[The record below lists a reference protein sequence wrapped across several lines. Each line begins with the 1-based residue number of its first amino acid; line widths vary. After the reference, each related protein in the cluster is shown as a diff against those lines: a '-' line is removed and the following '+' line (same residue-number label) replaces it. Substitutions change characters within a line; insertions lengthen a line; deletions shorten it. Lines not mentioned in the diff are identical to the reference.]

1 MAIDRRVART
11 RRALYDA
18 LVALIRRKPYEEITV
33 EDILREAD
41 VGRATFYAHFTTKDD
56 LLERS
61 LDRLR
66 DLLLAAQGYGETAP
80 FPWDRSWSPSRVL
93 FEHIAEFADVRFALS
108 GGRGGPILRDAVD
121 RVLAGVFRAA
131 MPREMAGSLPRELV
145 VLHIVSTVNATLR
158 WWLEH
163 HPDMSAAEID
173 ALFARLLTGGLPEAS
188 CAFFLRPAALA
199 AGRRTGA
206 GSIPGITGSPPSGP
220 APER

>member
-1 MAIDRRVART
+1 MPAAWRQEIMAIDRRVART
-11 RRALYDA
+11 RTALYDA
-18 LVALIRRKPYEEITV
+18 LVALIRRKAYEEITV
-33 EDILREAD
+33 EAILREAD
-41 VGRATFYAHFTTKDD
+41 VGRATFYAHFTSKDD

-66 DLLLAAQGYGETAP
+66 DLLMAAQGNGESAP
-80 FPWDRSWSPSRVL
+80 FPWDSSWSPSRVF

-131 MPREMAGSLPRELV
+131 MPKGMADTLPRDLV

-163 HPDMSAAEID
+163 RPGMSAAEVD
-173 ALFARLLTGGLPEAS
+173 ALFAQLLLGGLPEAS
-188 CAFFLRPAALA
+188 CAFFLRPAAEA
-199 AGRRTGA
+199 AGVR
-206 GSIPGITGSPPSGP
+206 P
-220 APER
+220 ARAACQA

>member
-11 RRALYDA
+11 RTALYDA
-18 LVALIRRKPYEEITV
+18 LVALIRRKAYEEITV

-41 VGRATFYAHFTTKDD
+41 IGRATFYAHFTSKDN

-66 DLLLAAQGYGETAP
+66 DLLLAALGGGQNAP
-80 FPWDRSWSPSRVL
+80 FPWDRSWSPSRVF

-121 RVLAGVFRAA
+121 RVLAGVFRAV
-131 MPREMAGSLPRELV
+131 MPKNVDGALPRELV
-145 VLHIVSTVNATLR
+145 ILHIVATINTILR

-163 HPDMSAAEID
+163 RPEMHAAEVD
-173 ALFARLLTGGLPEAS
+173 ALFGRLLLGGLPETS
-188 CAFFLRPAALA
+188 CDFFLGSAKD
-199 AGRRTGA
+199 AGIGGA
-206 GSIPGITGSPPSGP
+206 G
-220 APER
+220 